1 MSERKVDK
9 YNRYRCITVSF
20 RLSPEE
26 AEELNVKVALSG
38 MCKRDYIV
46 NCLMKH
52 EIRVVCGIKVARTM
66 QMYLEAILEELQF
79 LEEGAVP
86 KEELFTSLKAVLEIL
101 ERAED

>member
-1 MSERKVDK
+1 MSEKKVDRC
-9 YNRYRCITVSF
+9 NRYRCINVGF

-26 AEELNVKVALSG
+26 AEELNVKVTLSG
-38 MCKRDYIV
+38 LGKREYIV
-46 NCLMKH
+46 DCLLKH
-52 EIRVVCGIKVARTM
+52 EIRVVCGIKVARAM

-86 KEELFTSLKAVLEIL
+86 KEELVTSLQHVLEIL